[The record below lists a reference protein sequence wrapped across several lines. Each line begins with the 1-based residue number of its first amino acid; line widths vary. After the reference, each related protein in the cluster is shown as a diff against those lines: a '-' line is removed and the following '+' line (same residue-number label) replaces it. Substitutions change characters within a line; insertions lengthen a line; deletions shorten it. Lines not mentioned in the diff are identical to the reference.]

1 MKTLFLFIPHYF
13 FSSDLL
19 HTDYIKLLSQK
30 YKVVVFSP
38 VFTASDP
45 KNYYQSEN
53 ITYIPWQ
60 ELRPKFWSFFTKTLR
75 LSMIR
80 EFDNLE
86 YFKLR
91 RLMKIN
97 LNWQRKLLRSIS
109 WFIPRILL
117 TSDFF
122 TKIEY
127 LLTPNS
133 KIFLGYLKKYN
144 PSIIVTCTPGFGYTE
159 PEIIILAK
167 KNNLKTV
174 SINSSWD
181 NFTSNAT
188 QFRKTDYIICWN
200 EVMRKEAISIHN
212 YNPNKVFVSG
222 IYRFDHH
229 FEKHENELSREEFLK
244 SKNLDPSRKTLL
256 LSTVP
261 PNTYPPQYSVWR
273 KIIQKHKENAFG
285 EPVNLFI
292 RLHPNDSLEKYK
304 EFEGINNVHIELPGK
319 QKNKTVS
326 GGHKIEMDEEDLNNL
341 RYSLKYTDIN
351 INFRSSLSL
360 EATIYDKPIINI
372 ALDNYANRYHVDWYI
387 PIIESG
393 GVRLVTTEDELNKAI
408 IDYLNHPEKDKDG
421 RKKIFNDYIGFS
433 DGLSYKRSAEAVEHI
448 LKTIS

>member
-1 MKTLFLFIPHYF
+1 MKTLFLFIPHYV

-19 HTDYIKLLSQK
+19 YTNYIKLLSKK

-45 KNYYQSEN
+45 NNYYQSEN

-75 LSMIR
+75 ISMIR
-80 EFDNLE
+80 EFDSLE

-109 WFIPRILL
+109 WFIPRIFL
-117 TSDFF
+117 TANFF

-133 KIFLGYLKKYN
+133 KIFLEYLKKYN
-144 PSIIVTCTPGFGYTE
+144 PSIIVTCTPGFSPVE
-159 PEIIILAK
+159 SEIIILAK
-167 KNNLKTV
+167 KNKLRTV
-174 SINSSWD
+174 AINSSWD

-200 EVMRKEAISIHN
+200 EVMRKEAISIHK
-212 YNPNKVFVSG
+212 YSPDRVFVSG

-229 FEKHENELSREEFLK
+229 FEKHENELTREEFLK
-244 SKNLDPSRKTLL
+244 SKNLDPTKKTLL

-261 PNTYPPQYSVWR
+261 PNTYPPQYNVWR
-273 KIIQKHKENAFG
+273 KIIQKHRENAFG

-304 EFEGINNVHIELPGK
+304 EFEGIDNVHIELPGK
-319 QKNKTVS
+319 QKNKTSS
-326 GGHKIEMDEEDLNNL
+326 GGHKIEMDKDDLDNL

-360 EATIYDKPIINI
+360 ETTIYNKPIINI
-372 ALDNYANRYHVDWYI
+372 ALDNYANRYYVDWYI
-387 PIIESG
+387 PIIESK
-393 GVRLVTTEDELNKAI
+393 GVKLVTTENELDKAI
-408 IDYLNHPEKDKDG
+408 MDYLKNPGTDMEG
-421 RKKIFNDYIGFS
+421 RKKIFNEYIGFS
-433 DGLSYKRSAEAVEHI
+433 DGLSYKRSVEMLDKI
-448 LKTIS
+448 V

>member
-1 MKTLFLFIPHYF
+1 MKTIFLIIPHYV

-19 HTDYIKLLSQK
+19 HTGFIKLLSDK
-30 YKVVVFSP
+30 YKIIVFSP
-38 VFTASDP
+38 IFYVNNPDH
-45 KNYYQSEN
+45 YYQSPN

-60 ELRPKFWSFFTKTLR
+60 EKRPKFWNFFTKTLR
-75 LSMIR
+75 VALIS

-91 RLMKIN
+91 GLMKIN
-97 LNWQRKLLRSIS
+97 LNRQRKLLRTIG
-109 WFIPRILL
+109 FFLPRQIL
-117 TSDFF
+117 TADFF
-122 TKIEY
+122 TKLES
-127 LLTPNS
+127 LLTPVSNDF
-133 KIFLGYLKKYN
+133 KELINKYHPN
-144 PSIIVTCTPGFGYTE
+144 IVLTCTPGFSSAE
-159 PEIIILAK
+159 SEIIIMAK
-167 KNNLKTV
+167 KIGLKTIA
-174 SINSSWD
+174 INSSWD

-200 EVMRKEAISIHN
+200 EVMRQEAISIHN

-244 SKNLDPSRKTLL
+244 SKKLNPAKKTLL

-261 PNTYPPQYSVWR
+261 PNTYPPQYDVWR

-285 EPVNLFI
+285 EPVNLLI

-319 QKNKTVS
+319 QKNKTSS
-326 GGHKIEMDEEDLNNL
+326 GGHKIEMDKVDLDNL

-360 EATIYDKPIINI
+360 EATIYDKPIINL
-372 ALDNYANRYHVDWYI
+372 ALFDYANRYHVDWYI

-421 RKKIFNDYIGFS
+421 RKKIFNDYIEFS